1 MAGQHANVWGQAGCG
16 VLRAWGDSRK
26 EGRAG
31 QAGKAQVALCLA
43 GLRPGAP
50 LCPMLA
56 DALAPTVILNLYE
69 RHHSA
74 GLRQR
79 AIRKL
84 YEHIVADDRFTK
96 CISIGPVSATNPL
109 GVTLEW
115 ALDCSP
121 GVGEDPRRKAQ
132 RPVFAPTGLHLVP
145 TCVLGPPPTPT
156 T

>member
-1 MAGQHANVWGQAGCG
+1 M
-16 VLRAWGDSRK
+16 
-26 EGRAG
+26 
-31 QAGKAQVALCLA
+31 ALCLA

-50 LCPMLA
+50 LCPVLA

-74 GLRQR
+74 SLRQR

-109 GVTLEW
+109 GVSLEW
-115 ALDCSP
+115 ALEPWVREGS
-121 GVGEDPRRKAQ
+121 E
-132 RPVFAPTGLHLVP
+132 TGLWDWE
-145 TCVLGPPPTPT
+145 
-156 T
+156 